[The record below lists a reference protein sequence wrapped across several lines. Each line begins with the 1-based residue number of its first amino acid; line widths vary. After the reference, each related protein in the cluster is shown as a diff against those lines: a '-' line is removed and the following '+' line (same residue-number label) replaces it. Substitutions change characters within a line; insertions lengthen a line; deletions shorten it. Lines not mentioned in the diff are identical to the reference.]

1 MSATGCGLSA
11 CTLNRRFPW
20 LHFGCTWL
28 RARSVFGA
36 LLVCTRVVANHA
48 PWWHLKTFR
57 NAHIADGTS
66 SKHLTCTSR
75 LDSVDYH
82 ATVARALVKLS
93 SPLDNR
99 PRCPASAGTL
109 LLSDRI
115 SASGRWHLSL
125 ASAHRG
131 LARCAVGVEP
141 RLWSVVVDTLSEQSR
156 FLVYRPSCV
165 CVHLLSDR
173 ISSRISLR
181 ASANRRLD
189 ARGAGWACGASPEL
203 AYVETGVRWTQVCE
217 VRSVDTFI
225 SMQSSQ
231 IGKCRTIH
239 ELVSSSDGTDVKSCH
254 YQRADGAAEG

>member
-1 MSATGCGLSA
+1 MAPFRMYLAACKVRLWSSPRLHLCGRESMRY
-11 CTLNRRFPW
+11 TRR
-20 LHFGCTWL
+20 GGICE
-28 RARSVFGA
+28 
-36 LLVCTRVVANHA
+36 
-48 PWWHLKTFR
+48 TFR

-93 SPLDNR
+93 SPLDKIDRVLR
-99 PRCPASAGTL
+99 PRTL

-115 SASGRWHLSL
+115 SAHGQASGRWHLSL

-141 RLWSVVVDTLSEQSR
+141 HLWSVVVDTLSERAR

-173 ISSRISLR
+173 ISAGISLR

-189 ARGAGWACGASPEL
+189 ARGAGWACGAARLNSPM
-203 AYVETGVRWTQVCE
+203 WSVC
-217 VRSVDTFI
+217 
-225 SMQSSQ
+225 
-231 IGKCRTIH
+231 
-239 ELVSSSDGTDVKSCH
+239 
-254 YQRADGAAEG
+254 ADCGGGHK